1 MANIVENYYKQQLI
15 NKFENRKTFTRKDLH
30 DFYLKLQPGLTEG
43 TFDWRIS
50 ELKKRN
56 VLKNV
61 GRGIYTLCGKPK
73 YKQMVGNSSV
83 KIARLLEK
91 NFSDMKYC
99 IWETSW
105 LNLFAVHQAIALF
118 TVLEIEKELI
128 QSVFYF
134 LKDNNI
140 KDLFLQPN
148 SKEME
153 IYVIEKE
160 SSVVLKT
167 LISRSPLQRIKDK
180 KLEIIVPTLEKMLVD
195 IFCDRDIFYFYQG
208 EETIRI
214 YENAID
220 LYAIDFSRL
229 YAYARRR
236 GREKEIKDFLIE
248 NFQSSVEGI
257 LK

>member
-1 MANIVENYYKQQLI
+1 MADYYERQLLHE
-15 NKFENRKTFTRKDLH
+15 FASRKTFTRKDLH
-30 DFYLKLQPGLTEG
+30 DFYLEIQSEITEG

-50 ELKKRN
+50 QLKKRN
-56 VLKNV
+56 VLKSV
-61 GRGIYTLCGKPK
+61 GRGIYILYGKPE
-73 YKQMVGNSSV
+73 YKPVLGKSSA
-83 KIARLLEK
+83 KIVRLLEK
-91 NFSDMKYC
+91 SFSDIKYC

-105 LNLFAVHQAIALF
+105 LNEFAIHQAGALF

-140 KDLFLQPN
+140 KDVFLQPN
-148 SKEME
+148 SKEIE

-160 SSVVLKT
+160 SPVVLKT
-167 LISRSPLQRIKDK
+167 LISRAPLQKIKDK
-180 KLEIIVPTLEKMLVD
+180 KFEISVPTLEKILVD
-195 IFCDRDIFYFYQG
+195 VFCDRDIFYFYSG
-208 EETIRI
+208 EETFRI
-214 YENAID
+214 YESTID

-229 YAYARRR
+229 HAYARRR
-236 GREKEIKDFLIE
+236 GREKEIKDFLTE